1 MKIKQLLLFV
11 VALNFCFF
19 ANAQGNTGF
28 QKNSIVGNGDFEN
41 WTAGKPDFWFG
52 AKTNIPADSIA
63 QYTASAQSGSNALQ
77 LKNRSTSHKRFTSQG
92 IALDSLQ
99 EYTISFWVRGK
110 GQVRTGLFD
119 NRATGSGYATY
130 NDYITV
136 NSTSWSQ
143 HTQTITAA
151 TNHTACEFIFSYLST
166 NADGDHLQ
174 IDNVVITGGATN
186 QVGAPVFSPA
196 AGTYYSAQ
204 TVSMSSATEGATIY
218 YTINGDEPTQASTLY
233 TTPITVSS
241 TTTLKAIAYKAGMD
255 PSVVTT
261 GVYTIS
267 SITSVAN
274 IGQLRQATL
283 GETYLLT
290 GEAILTFKQTYRK
303 QKFIQDATGAILI
316 DDLAGKLT
324 NNYNLYDG
332 ITNIAGTLS
341 DFNGM
346 LQFVPVTDAPAASS
360 TGNTITP
367 AVITMNDFINNY
379 ENYESQLVTIENVTF
394 TGANGTDVFANGTV
408 YPISAG
414 GENGNFRSTFYDVD
428 YISTV
433 IPVAPM
439 NLTGILNTYQSAN
452 YITARSASDFDFE
465 VVSSDATL
473 ATFTLNGINVLN
485 LGGILVNNPATDP
498 GATLFVSNLAGFN
511 GIIATP
517 NHAAASRTVKL
528 NGVLVDEANLA
539 TQPLAA
545 NDVVLVTVT
554 AEDNT
559 TIKYYKVTITS
570 ENRQLEVTN
579 PVGGE
584 TFNAGDEV
592 TIEWTSQNITTV
604 GIEAFD
610 ITNDEYY
617 PIGEAAASAGSFDLE
632 IPNGAF
638 GEFAI
643 HIYDLNDP
651 SFFDDSE
658 SFTIVDNLAPSDEN
672 YIPADDAVDVA
683 LNAMLTIIFDED
695 MEATAGM
702 VSVKRQSDNS
712 VFASFAANSA
722 QVDIDGNEVTLV
734 MPQEFES
741 LTAYYVIIDNGAFT
755 DASGNAFA
763 GISAPAQWSFTTEEY
778 EEPELICNGDF
789 ENWTNG
795 KPDCWF
801 GSKTHTTDL
810 SVVQYTTSAQSG
822 QNAVQ
827 LVNATSTH
835 KRFTSQGVQLAADQE
850 YSITFWVRGQGEIRT
865 GLFDNRETGYGYADY
880 NAYILVNSTD
890 WSMQTQ
896 TITAATS
903 YEACEFIFSVRN
915 TNVAKDHLQIDN
927 VTIIESGV
935 LPQVA
940 NPVFTPQAGFYTE
953 PQTVSISCATA
964 GASIYY
970 TTDGNEPSQSSTLYS
985 APFQLTSTT
994 TVKAKAFKSG
1004 MEPSGTVTAAYVIG
1018 SATQVDNIAALRQ
1031 GTVGEIYTVSGEVVI
1046 TFMQSFRNQKFIQDA
1061 TAAIVID
1068 DYNGVV
1074 TTTYQRYDGL
1084 TGITGTLGL
1093 NNNMLQFTPIADFGV
1108 ASSSGNTIVPVE
1120 ISIEQMLGNED
1131 YESMVVAIPG
1141 TSFTTA
1147 NGTLAFASGLVYPIS
1162 DGQTSGNFRTS
1173 FFNANYVGTI
1183 IPSNTAKLVGIV
1195 TDRAE
1200 GRFITARDLND
1211 LSGFVGLDI
1220 FNKDNVQVY
1229 PNPSNGNITIAL
1241 PSGLSV
1247 DVYVY
1252 NVNGQIV
1259 AQGQDVENQLSMDL
1273 SHLNQG
1279 TYIIRMVSGKE
1290 TYNHRIAII
1299 K

>member
-1 MKIKQLLLFV
+1 
-11 VALNFCFF
+11 
-19 ANAQGNTGF
+19 
-28 QKNSIVGNGDFEN
+28 
-41 WTAGKPDFWFG
+41 
-52 AKTNIPADSIA
+52 
-63 QYTASAQSGSNALQ
+63 
-77 LKNRSTSHKRFTSQG
+77 RSTSHKRFTSQG